1 MFYLQEG
8 KIYKYINYI
17 LFMLWEKKNTKIPEK
32 RGYLYLRETVYVRD
46 GRTLKRKPKKLGDG
60 SGAKNRG
67 KYSVKKDTYCGKII
81 IKKMVKFTSFMSFLN
96 LDSDK
101 YLDYRLHSEFSIILE
116 DFISYL
122 LDIFEIDRDDFENK
136 KRAYE
141 IAGGYLS
148 LITVDF
154 LNRFIV
160 RIGFDEKVEI
170 ERFAN
175 RCVDCGIFDND
186 VIIALFTKIAPEEYT
201 DVREELESL
210 KKETMEASSHDGL
223 MGFMKVEHS
232 RD

>member
-1 MFYLQEG
+1 
-8 KIYKYINYI
+8 
-17 LFMLWEKKNTKIPEK
+17 MLWEKKNTKMPEK

-67 KYSVKKDTYCGKII
+67 KYSVKKDIYCGKII
-81 IKKMVKFTSFMSFLN
+81 TKKMIKFTSFMNFLN
-96 LDSDK
+96 FDSDK
-101 YLDYRLHSEFSIILE
+101 YLDYRLHEEFGVILN

-122 LDIFEIDRDDFENK
+122 LDIFEIDVDDFENK
-136 KRAYE
+136 KLAYE
-141 IAGGYLS
+141 IAGGYLTP
-148 LITVDF
+148 ITVDF
-154 LNRFIV
+154 LKRFIV
-160 RIGFDEKVEI
+160 RVGFDEKIEI

-210 KKETMEASSHDGL
+210 KKEKMDTSSHES
-223 MGFMKVEHS
+223 MMEFMREEHNK
-232 RD
+232 D

>member
-1 MFYLQEG
+1 
-8 KIYKYINYI
+8 
-17 LFMLWEKKNTKIPEK
+17 MLWEKKNTKSPEK
-32 RGYLYLRETVYVRD
+32 RGYLYLRETIYVRD

-67 KYSVKKDTYCGKII
+67 KYSIKKDIYCGKII
-81 IKKMVKFTSFMSFLN
+81 PLKMVKFNSFRDFLGF
-96 LDSDK
+96 DSDK
-101 YLDYRLHSEFSIILE
+101 YLDYRLHSEFGIILE

-122 LDIFEIDRDDFENK
+122 IDIFEISRDDFENK
-136 KRAYE
+136 KQAYE

-148 LITVDF
+148 LITIDF
-154 LNRFIV
+154 LKRFIV
-160 RIGFDEKVEI
+160 RVGFDEKVEI

-210 KKETMEASSHDGL
+210 KKEKMDSSSHDS
-223 MGFMKVEHS
+223 MMDFMRSEHS